1 MNHGQH
7 SIVDRPL
14 LDGHG
19 NPDRAPA
26 AQSHLKLD
34 LNISAQGIVHA
45 TNNRRLKARVAHD

>member
-1 MNHGQH
+1 M
-7 SIVDRPL
+7 DRPL